1 MLQYDIINAFINIL
15 EFLSHK
21 LESQVT
27 IYKEKKKKSLAHIL
41 WNRCISPNQTPSSS
55 SFFFCF
61 CFPEV
66 EFFKNEHFLCIY
78 VG

>member
-27 IYKEKKKKSLAHIL
+27 IYKEKKKI
-41 WNRCISPNQTPSSS
+41 ISTHY
-55 SFFFCF
+55 F
-61 CFPEV
+61 V
-66 EFFKNEHFLCIY
+66 K
-78 VG
+78 

>member
-27 IYKEKKKKSLAHIL
+27 IYKEKKKKI
-41 WNRCISPNQTPSSS
+41 ISTH
-55 SFFFCF
+55 F
-61 CFPEV
+61 V
-66 EFFKNEHFLCIY
+66 E
-78 VG
+78 